1 MMKQQGVVV
10 VLCFVL
16 MTFCITMYF
25 LQSTHSSSLIMIS
38 ICKHECGMGNQMF
51 RYAAGLGLAERNPDF
66 YVCWYSRDLSS
77 AVSHPNSFFLDHVD
91 TTTILLPECPYWTA
105 FMGEIMLPRFKP
117 PFSTYVP
124 LVQGSSALVDGA
136 METFRYFPSASA
148 PIYRLKAFQAA
159 QQWMLERNLTS
170 AIHVRRGDYSSMTAP
185 LHFYKRNILHHHRAV
200 VVTDDP
206 AWVRLHPSVFGNCCC
221 VLSEDHDPGFD
232 MALLAAATDTVV
244 IGIGTFAWWGAYLSK
259 AKRVVYYGRQAGF
272 QTSEYVEGDRM
283 PKRWLKR
290 F

>member
-1 MMKQQGVVV
+1 
-10 VLCFVL
+10 
-16 MTFCITMYF
+16 MYF
-25 LQSTHSSSLIMIS
+25 HNSHLSIIIIS

-66 YVCWYSRDLSS
+66 HVCWSSRRDHVGDAVSS
-77 AVSHPNSFFLDHVD
+77 SSSHPNSFFLTHVD
-91 TTTILLPECPYWTA
+91 PVTTTTTTIMPECPYWTA
-105 FMGEIMLPRFKP
+105 VMGEIMLPHFNP

-124 LVQGSSALVDGA
+124 FVQGSSVFVNGA
-136 METFRYFPSASA
+136 METFRYFPSSVA

-159 QQWMLERNLTS
+159 QKWMLERNLTS
-170 AIHVRRGDYSSMTAP
+170 AIHVRRGDYSSMSAP
-185 LHFYKRNILHHHRAV
+185 IDFYMRNIVHIRRRAV

-206 AWVRLHPSVFGNCCC
+206 AWVRLHPSVFGHC

-232 MALLAAATDTVV
+232 MALLTAATDTVV

-259 AKRVVYYGRQAGF
+259 ARNIVFYGKQAGF
-272 QTSEYVEGDRM
+272 QTSEYVEHDRM
-283 PKRWLKR
+283 PKHWLKR